1 MQPAQYRKGSLRKQS
16 KTRRF
21 NKILRHPKT
30 LTDANRMVKAVS
42 IPVTEEE
49 SNQMLNKTWL
59 SVACAVVLTAI
70 PAVAQQSG
78 WLGVSIGDQK
88 DGGAIVRSVEL
99 NSPAERAG
107 LKQSDVI
114 VEYNKENVL
123 GVQQLTRLIRETPVG
138 RTVEM
143 KIRRDNRD
151 QTLQVTTEASRFPDA
166 LGNIRVDLPN
176 VGVIVDQARRTVP
189 RVQVST
195 TFVQSGIRVE
205 QMTDQLR
212 DFFGV
217 FTNLGVLVSSV
228 DAGSSAE
235 KAGLKPGDVIT
246 AVDGRSVRNPSDFSR
261 EMRAANG
268 KGMLKIVRDKQER
281 ELKLE

>member
-1 MQPAQYRKGSLRKQS
+1 
-16 KTRRF
+16 
-21 NKILRHPKT
+21 
-30 LTDANRMVKAVS
+30 
-42 IPVTEEE
+42 
-49 SNQMLNKTWL
+49 MLNKIWL
-59 SVACAVVLTAI
+59 SVACAVALMAV

-78 WLGVSIGDQK
+78 WLGVSIADQK
-88 DGGAIVRSVEL
+88 DGGAIVRSVEP

-107 LKQSDVI
+107 LRQNDVI
-114 VEYNKENVL
+114 VEYNKENVF

-151 QTLQVTTEASRFPDA
+151 QTLQVTTESGRGLDA
-166 LGNIRVDLPN
+166 LGNIHVDLPN
-176 VGVIVDQARRTVP
+176 VAVIMDQARRNAS
-189 RVQVST
+189 RVQVT
-195 TFVQSGIRVE
+195 TSFVQSGIRVE

-217 FTNLGVLVSSV
+217 FSNLGVLVSSV
-228 DAGSSAE
+228 EAGSPAE

-246 AVDGRSVRNPSDFSR
+246 AVDGRSVRGPSDFSR

-268 KGMLKIVRDKQER
+268 KGTLKIVRDKQER
-281 ELKLE
+281 ELKVE